1 MTQMSSKNDNL
12 TRIYPT
18 YDSLTD
24 LIEFAKTKLPIETSN
39 ELYWLVQVVRNTV
52 LKELMK

>member
-1 MTQMSSKNDNL
+1 MPDNL

-18 YDSLTD
+18 YDSLKD
-24 LIEFAKTKLPIETSN
+24 FLEFAKTRLPIETSN

-52 LKELMK
+52 LKEMNK